1 MKQNP
6 KKVKIT
12 NLNAPIPEFK
22 GKDIEGTTYR
32 DIFIS
37 LSTEDQIEWLVS
49 LIEDSNEQIFRLQQ
63 QVDYLQDETG
73 LSVNEVEVLQRK
85 DVWTKSEVEAYFKVD
100 EKTLRKGAESGEWP
114 VPIKRGK
121 KIYYKLWDLKEVFR
135 SKDGNLDKLDNYLS
149 Q

>member
-6 KKVKIT
+6 KKVKVT

-32 DIFIS
+32 DIFTS

-85 DVWTKSEVEAYFKVD
+85 DVWTKAEVEAYFSVD
-100 EKTLRKGAESGEWP
+100 EKTLKRGAEKGEWP

-121 KIYYKLWDLKEVFR
+121 KIYYKLMDLKEMFR
-135 SKDGNLDKLDNYLS
+135 AKDGSLDKLDNYLS
-149 Q
+149 L